1 MKKILF
7 LTAFPPNKNTG
18 GGKNTLGILDQ
29 LSTSHNVDIIYWQA
43 AKDDAVTLNN
53 ENIQVKKVFTLTKTK
68 KIFNVLTL
76 IIINRFFSIRF
87 SLFDLFKIRGIV
99 SDEKYDLII
108 FDHSQIFLYGWF
120 LDKSVSKAF
129 IALDIITQ
137 RASRSVK
144 YIFPIHTF
152 ISEYIILK
160 APGVNLFTLNK
171 KDVDLTWRWFGKR
184 MDVINVPID
193 RYIRELGR
201 PNYVD
206 RNFNMF
212 GNWKRLDNMSGL
224 KWLISDVLEHVKE
237 PLKIDVYGIME
248 EFTDSI
254 IINQVEVRFHGFV
267 ENPYD
272 AIASSRGMIVPLFTG
287 AGVKI
292 KVIESLACGCPV
304 IGTDIAFEGVPVDNH
319 RFIFKA
325 NSKEDFI
332 RVLNNDSEL
341 DISLQE
347 RENFKRNFL
356 NSYMSGIE
364 HLVYGRG

>member
-1 MKKILF
+1 
-7 LTAFPPNKNTG
+7 
-18 GGKNTLGILDQ
+18 
-29 LSTSHNVDIIYWQA
+29 
-43 AKDDAVTLNN
+43 
-53 ENIQVKKVFTLTKTK
+53 
-68 KIFNVLTL
+68 
-76 IIINRFFSIRF
+76 
-87 SLFDLFKIRGIV
+87 
-99 SDEKYDLII
+99 
-108 FDHSQIFLYGWF
+108 
-120 LDKSVSKAF
+120 
-129 IALDIITQ
+129 
-137 RASRSVK
+137 
-144 YIFPIHTF
+144 
-152 ISEYIILK
+152 
-160 APGVNLFTLNK
+160 
-171 KDVDLTWRWFGKR
+171 

-193 RYIRELGR
+193 RYIRELPR
-201 PNYVD
+201 SNNID

-212 GNWKRLDNMSGL
+212 GNWKRLDNISGL

-254 IINQVEVRFHGFV
+254 IVNKVEVHFHGFI

-304 IGTDIAFEGVPVDNH
+304 IGTDIAFEGVPVDNDK
-319 RFIFKA
+319 FILKA

-332 RVLNNDSEL
+332 RVLNDCSEL

-347 RENFKRNFL
+347 REIFKRNFL

-364 HLVYGRG
+364 HLVDGNR